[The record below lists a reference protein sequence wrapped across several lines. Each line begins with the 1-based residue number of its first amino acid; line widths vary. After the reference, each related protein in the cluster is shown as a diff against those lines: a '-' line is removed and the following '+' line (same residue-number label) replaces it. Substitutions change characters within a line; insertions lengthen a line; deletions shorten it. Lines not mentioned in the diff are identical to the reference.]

1 MSASS
6 EPAGNA
12 EAGPATPPTA
22 EAMTATADVA
32 TAPQEAVAEVT
43 LAADLHARPAG
54 RLAQVVAGLPA
65 TVRLEYHGRPA
76 DPRAILSVLAL
87 GARAGTTITVRA
99 EGPEAV
105 RAVETVTR
113 LLTEID

>member
-54 RLAQVVAGLPA
+54 RLAQVVAGLSA
-65 TVRLEYHGRPA
+65 TVRLEYNGKTV
-76 DPRAILSVLAL
+76 DPKAILSVLAL
-87 GARAGTTITVRA
+87 GARAGTTLTVRA
-99 EGPEAV
+99 HGPAAARAIEA
-105 RAVETVTR
+105 VTR

>member
-12 EAGPATPPTA
+12 GTGSPAMTPPA
-22 EAMTATADVA
+22 PEAVTDAGDAVTVE
-32 TAPQEAVAEVT
+32 TVAEVT